1 MPLVACKGRKLAKRG
16 KTPGGKAVKTYK
28 NLYEQIYDFDN
39 LHKAYLEARKGKRYR
54 DEVLEYTANLEE
66 NLINLQN
73 HLIYQTYKV
82 GAYREKIIN
91 IPKKRIIMILPF
103 RDRVLQWAV
112 YRVLNPI
119 FAKSY
124 ITDSY
129 GCIKGRGNLA
139 AIKRIQY
146 WLRLLERDKRPIY
159 VLNMDIRKYFFRIPH
174 DVILDI
180 IGRKIADE
188 RVMWLMG
195 VLVNSNNTPFGLP
208 LDVKDVGNVKKI
220 TGIGVPVGSLNSQM
234 IANIVLNEVDQLAK
248 RELRIPYFIRYV
260 DNFGEISHDKNQLNI
275 HRAIIERF
283 LHENLRLEFSDATIY
298 KVVDGVA
305 FAGYR
310 IWSDRIQLR
319 KATALRMKK
328 RLKHIRQQYAEGKI
342 TLEKAVS
349 VFHSFTGLMSHCNNN
364 SLRDKVHE
372 DFVLTKSW
380 LTKGLT
386 K

>member
-1 MPLVACKGRKLAKRG
+1 M
-16 KTPGGKAVKTYK
+16 KTYK